1 MKRFVVTLL
10 VLAGAFATGCGDDP
24 VQPKEQDTKAYRSL
38 ENRSDVLFN
47 FQKAYNDRKLARYDE
62 LLDAGFIFMPS
73 DADVNGGGLPAQWD
87 RAPEMASH
95 ARMFDPDGSPG
106 FPKTVRIEMDVR
118 FEEGVTWTPIVP
130 QSAPEET
137 WHTAAV
143 FYDYTIEVEPDT
155 KYIPTAGAKFQVTV
169 RNAGTAESPS
179 WRLVELRDLGASNL
193 KGVAIAA
200 ATVETT
206 LGKVKALFR

>member
-1 MKRFVVTLL
+1 
-10 VLAGAFATGCGDDP
+10 
-24 VQPKEQDTKAYRSL
+24 
-38 ENRSDVLFN
+38 
-47 FQKAYNDRKLARYDE
+47 
-62 LLDAGFIFMPS
+62 
-73 DADVNGGGLPAQWD
+73 
-87 RAPEMASH
+87 MAIH
-95 ARMFDPDGSPG
+95 ERMFDPDGSPG

-118 FEEGVTWTPIVP
+118 FEEGVTRTPIVP

-179 WRLVELRDLGASNL
+179 WRLAELRDLGASGL
-193 KGVAIAA
+193 KSGELTAA
-200 ATVETT
+200 SEEST
-206 LGKVKALFR
+206 LGKVKALFRD